1 MSASTSTNGGNTGG
15 SSPRATRDT
24 SFKARAIR
32 DIKKNYE
39 IYLILLPIV
48 AFYIIF
54 SYVPMGGVAIAFQ
67 DWRPGRAMFGAGA
80 RWVGLKHFKDFF
92 GSYYFLR
99 VLRNTVTISVSSL
112 VFGFPAPI
120 ILALMLNELKNK
132 YFARGVQT
140 LVYLPHFV
148 SMVVLC
154 GIIRLF
160 VRDTGVV
167 TQILG
172 FFGFPAQNML
182 QNASLFVP
190 IYVISGI
197 WSGVGWGSI
206 IYLAALTGV
215 DQQLYEAA
223 EIDGAG
229 KWKQTIHITLPCII
243 PTIIIQFIMRTGQ
256 ILSVGQ
262 EKIILLYNETI
273 YETSDVISSFVYRKG
288 LLENNWSYST
298 AVGLFNSIIN
308 FALVTVVN
316 KISSMLSETS
326 LW

>member
-1 MSASTSTNGGNTGG
+1 MSKTKNGAGSEGAGASDTQL
-15 SSPRATRDT
+15 RDT

-39 IYLILLPIV
+39 IYLILLPVI

-67 DWRPGRAMFGAGA
+67 DWRPGRPMFGEGA
-80 RWVGLKHFKDFF
+80 RWVGLAQFRDFF
-92 GSYYFLR
+92 SSYYFIR
-99 VLRNTVTISVSSL
+99 VLRNTITISVSAL

-120 ILALMLNELKNK
+120 ILALMLNELKNR
-132 YFARGVQT
+132 YYARTVQT
-140 LVYLPHFV
+140 IVYLPHFI

-154 GIIRLF
+154 GMIRLF
-160 VRDTGVV
+160 VRDTGVI

-172 FFGFPAQNML
+172 FFGFPPQNML

-197 WSGVGWGSI
+197 WSSVGWGSI
-206 IYLAALTGV
+206 IYLAALSGV

-223 EIDGAG
+223 DIDGAG
-229 KWKQTIHITLPCII
+229 KWKQTLHITIPCII

-273 YETSDVISSFVYRKG
+273 YETADVISSFVYRKG
-288 LLENNWSYST
+288 LLENDWSYST
-298 AVGLFNSIIN
+298 AVGLFNSVIN
-308 FALVTVVN
+308 FALVAIVN
-316 KISSMLSETS
+316 KISGTLSETS

>member
-1 MSASTSTNGGNTGG
+1 MAKNGGNSGASPQG
-15 SSPRATRDT
+15 SQGLQVRKN
-24 SFKARAIR
+24 SFGARAIR
-32 DIKKNYE
+32 DFKKNYE
-39 IYLILLPIV
+39 IYLILLPVV
-48 AFYIIF
+48 AFYLIF
-54 SYVPMGGVAIAFQ
+54 SYAPMGGIAIAFQ

-92 GSYYFLR
+92 SSYYFMR

-112 VFGFPAPI
+112 IFGFPAPI
-120 ILALMLNELKNK
+120 ILALMLNELKSK
-132 YFARGVQT
+132 IYARGVQT
-140 LVYLPHFV
+140 IVYLPHFI

-154 GIIRLF
+154 GMIKLF
-160 VRDTGVV
+160 VRDTGVI
-167 TQILG
+167 TQVLSI
-172 FFGFPAQNML
+172 FGFQPQNML
-182 QNASLFVP
+182 LNPNHFVP
-190 IYVISGI
+190 IYVFSNI

-206 IYLAALTGV
+206 IYLAALTSV

-229 KWKQTIHITLPCII
+229 KWKQTIHITLPCIV

-273 YETSDVISSFVYRKG
+273 YDTADVISSFVYRKG
-288 LLENNWSYST
+288 LLENDWSYST
-298 AVGLFNSIIN
+298 AVGLFNSVIN
-308 FALVTVVN
+308 FALVSVVN
-316 KISSMLSETS
+316 KISSTVSETS

>member
-1 MSASTSTNGGNTGG
+1 MRG
-15 SSPRATRDT
+15 SDYQKGAHAVPQPRDT
-24 SFKARAIR
+24 SFRARAVR

-39 IYLILLPIV
+39 IYLLLLPVV

-54 SYVPMGGVAIAFQ
+54 SYVPMGGMVIAFQ
-67 DWRPGRAMFGAGA
+67 NWRPGQPMFGARA
-80 RWVGLKHFKDFF
+80 RWVGLRQFRDFF
-92 GSYYFLR
+92 SSYYFIR
-99 VLRNTVTISVSSL
+99 VLRNTITISVSSL
-112 VFGFPAPI
+112 VFGFPAPV
-120 ILALMLNELKNK
+120 ILALMLNELKSK
-132 YFARGVQT
+132 YYARVVQT
-140 LVYLPHFV
+140 MVYLPHFI

-154 GIIRLF
+154 GMIRLF
-160 VRDTGVV
+160 VRDNGVV

-172 FFGFPAQNML
+172 AFGFPRQNML
-182 QNASLFVP
+182 QNANLFVP

-197 WSGVGWGSI
+197 WSSVGWGSI
-206 IYLAALTGV
+206 IYLAALSGV

-223 EIDGAG
+223 SIDGAG
-229 KWKQTIHITLPCII
+229 KWKQTLHITLPCII

-288 LLENNWSYST
+288 LLENDWSYST
-298 AVGLFNSIIN
+298 AVGLFNSVIN
-308 FALVTVVN
+308 FALVAVVN
-316 KISSMLSETS
+316 KISGTLSETS

>member
-1 MSASTSTNGGNTGG
+1 MSASSLQNGGNSG
-15 SSPRATRDT
+15 SPSPKVRDT

-32 DIKKNYE
+32 DLKRNYE
-39 IYLILLPIV
+39 IYLILVPVIV
-48 AFYIIF
+48 FYLIF
-54 SYVPMGGVAIAFQ
+54 SYAPMGGLAIAFQ
-67 DWRPGRAMFGAGA
+67 DWRPGRAMFGEGA

-92 GSYYFLR
+92 GSYYFVR

-112 VFGFPAPI
+112 AFGFPAPI
-120 ILALMLNELKNK
+120 ILALMLNELKSK
-132 YFARGVQT
+132 YYARAVQT
-140 LVYLPHFV
+140 VVYLPHFI

-154 GIIRLF
+154 GMINLF
-160 VRDTGVV
+160 VRDNGVI
-167 TQILG
+167 TQVLG
-172 FFGFPAQNML
+172 FFGFPKQNML
-182 QNASLFVP
+182 LNPDLFVP

-206 IYLAALTGV
+206 IYLAALSGV

-229 KWKQTIHITLPCII
+229 KWMQTIHITLPCIV

-273 YETSDVISSFVYRKG
+273 YDKADVISSFVYRKG
-288 LLENNWSYST
+288 LLESNWSYST
-298 AVGLFNSIIN
+298 AVGLFNSVIN

-316 KISSMLSETS
+316 KISSTVSETS

>member
-1 MSASTSTNGGNTGG
+1 MSASSLQNGGNS
-15 SSPRATRDT
+15 SSPSPKVRDT

-32 DIKKNYE
+32 DLKRNYE
-39 IYLILLPIV
+39 IYLILVPVIV
-48 AFYIIF
+48 FYLIF
-54 SYVPMGGVAIAFQ
+54 SYAPMGGLAIAFQ
-67 DWRPGRAMFGAGA
+67 DWRPGRAMFGEGA
-80 RWVGLKHFKDFF
+80 RWVGLKHFRDFF
-92 GSYYFLR
+92 SSYYFVR

-112 VFGFPAPI
+112 VFGFPAPV
-120 ILALMLNELKNK
+120 ILALMLNELKSK
-132 YFARGVQT
+132 YYARAVQT
-140 LVYLPHFV
+140 VVYLPHFI

-154 GIIRLF
+154 GMINLF
-160 VRDTGVV
+160 VRDNGVI
-167 TQILG
+167 TQVLG
-172 FFGFPAQNML
+172 IFGFPKQNML
-182 QNASLFVP
+182 LNPDLFVP

-206 IYLAALTGV
+206 IYLAALSGV

-229 KWKQTIHITLPCII
+229 KWMQTIHITLPCIV

-273 YETSDVISSFVYRKG
+273 YDKADVISSFVYRKG
-288 LLENNWSYST
+288 LLESNWSYST
-298 AVGLFNSIIN
+298 AVGLFNSVIN

-316 KISSMLSETS
+316 KISSTVSETS

>member
-1 MSASTSTNGGNTGG
+1 MSASTSKNGGN
-15 SSPRATRDT
+15 PQVRDT

-39 IYLILLPIV
+39 IYLILLPV
-48 AFYIIF
+48 VVFYIIF
-54 SYVPMGGVAIAFQ
+54 SYVPMGGAVIAFQ
-67 DWRPGRAMFGAGA
+67 DWRPGRAMFGEGA

-92 GSYYFLR
+92 GSYYFVR

-112 VFGFPAPI
+112 IFGFPAPI
-120 ILALMLNELKNK
+120 ILALMLNELKSK
-132 YFARGVQT
+132 IYARAVQT
-140 LVYLPHFV
+140 VVYLPHFI

-154 GIIRLF
+154 GMINLF

-167 TQILG
+167 TQVLSV
-172 FFGFPAQNML
+172 FGFPKQNML
-182 QNASLFVP
+182 LNPSLFVP

-229 KWKQTIHITLPCII
+229 KWMQTVHITIPCIV

-273 YETSDVISSFVYRKG
+273 YDTADVISSFVYRKG
-288 LLENNWSYST
+288 LLESNWSYST

-308 FALVTVVN
+308 FALVSVVN
-316 KISSMLSETS
+316 KISSTVSETS

>member
-1 MSASTSTNGGNTGG
+1 MAKNGGNSGASPQG
-15 SSPRATRDT
+15 SQGLQVRKN
-24 SFKARAIR
+24 SFGARAIR
-32 DIKKNYE
+32 DFKKNYE
-39 IYLILLPIV
+39 IYLILLPVV
-48 AFYIIF
+48 AFYLIF
-54 SYVPMGGVAIAFQ
+54 SYAPMGGIAIAFQ

-92 GSYYFLR
+92 SSYYFMR

-112 VFGFPAPI
+112 I
-120 ILALMLNELKNK
+120 N
-132 YFARGVQT
+132 ARGVQT
-140 LVYLPHFV
+140 IVYLPHFI

-154 GIIRLF
+154 GMIKLF
-160 VRDTGVV
+160 VRDTGVI
-167 TQILG
+167 TQVLSI
-172 FFGFPAQNML
+172 FGFQPQNML
-182 QNASLFVP
+182 LNPNLFVP
-190 IYVISGI
+190 IYVVSNI

-206 IYLAALTGV
+206 IYLAALTSV

-229 KWKQTIHITLPCII
+229 KWKQTIHITLPCIV

-273 YETSDVISSFVYRKG
+273 YDTADVISSFVYRKG
-288 LLENNWSYST
+288 LLENDWSYST
-298 AVGLFNSIIN
+298 AVGLFNSVIN
-308 FALVTVVN
+308 FALVSVVN
-316 KISSMLSETS
+316 KISSTVSETS